1 MVYKAVVWDIAEIAE
16 MAKIIW
22 KSSSYSKLTELL
34 KENIDSE
41 KSAVFIAKE
50 DGRAVGFAQCSLRF
64 DYVEG
69 TSCSPVGYLEGI
81 YVKPEYRHKGLA
93 KELLNSCENWAREKG
108 SSEFASD
115 CELNNC
121 ESLAFHLEIGFSEA
135 NRIICF
141 TKKL

>member
-1 MVYKAVVWDIAEIAE
+1 MVYKAGVCDIAEIAE

-22 KSSSYSKLTELL
+22 KSSSYSELTGLF

-41 KSAVFIAKE
+41 RSAVFIAKE
-50 DGRAVGFAQCSLRF
+50 DGKTVGFAQCSLKF

-69 TSCSPVGYLEGI
+69 TSYSPVGYLEGV
-81 YVKPEYRHKGLA
+81 YVKPEYRHRGLA
-93 KELLNSCENWAREKG
+93 KELLKSCENWAKEKG

-115 CELNNC
+115 CELDNS
-121 ESLAFHLEIGFSEA
+121 ESIAFHLEVGFSEA